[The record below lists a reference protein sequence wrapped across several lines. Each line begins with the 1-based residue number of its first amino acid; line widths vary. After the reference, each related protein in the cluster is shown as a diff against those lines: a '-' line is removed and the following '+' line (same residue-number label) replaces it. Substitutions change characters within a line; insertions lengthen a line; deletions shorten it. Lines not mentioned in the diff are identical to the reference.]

1 MADHQ
6 PGILDHVPSA
16 GRYLTFT
23 MRPGGAFRAALAAL
37 VQFADGERIVVG
49 VSLKLVTALG
59 ATIPGLLAAPSY
71 DRPGATVPSTPGD
84 LWCWLRD
91 SDRGAILHLSR
102 RISALLAPGFEV
114 HQSLDAF
121 KHGIGLDLTGYEDG
135 TENPKGEAALAAA
148 IVSGS
153 GPGMDG
159 SSFVAVQQWTHDF
172 SKFDAL
178 GSEAQDRA
186 IGRRRFDNV
195 EIVAA
200 PPSAHV
206 KRTAQESFAPEAFL
220 FRRSMPWVAGDRGG
234 LMFVAFGHSFDA
246 FAAQLARMAGVE
258 DGVVDAL
265 FTFSQPVTGGYFWCP
280 PWRHGRIKATLL
292 GL

>member
-1 MADHQ
+1 MVDHQ
-6 PGILDHVPSA
+6 PGILDHVPGA

-23 MRPGGAFRAALAAL
+23 LRPGGEARAALAAL
-37 VQFADGERIVVG
+37 FRFADGERIVIGVG
-49 VSLKLVTALG
+49 LELVRALG
-59 ATIPGLLAAPSY
+59 ATIPGLVAAPSY
-71 DRPGATVPSTPGD
+71 ALPGAMVPSTPGD

-102 RISALLAPGFEV
+102 RISALVAPGFEV
-114 HQSLDAF
+114 HQSIDTF
-121 KHGIGLDLTGYEDG
+121 KHGVGLDLTGYEDG

-148 IVSGS
+148 IVSGA
-153 GPGMDG
+153 GPGLDG

-172 SKFDAL
+172 SAFDAL
-178 GSEAQDRA
+178 GSEAQDQA

-195 EIVAA
+195 EIADA
-200 PPSAHV
+200 PASAHV
-206 KRTAQESFAPEAFL
+206 KRTAQESFTPEAFL

-246 FAAQLARMAGVE
+246 FAAQLARMVGAE
-258 DGVVDAL
+258 DGIVDAL
-265 FTFSQPVTGGYFWCP
+265 FTFSQPVTGCYFWCP
-280 PWRHGRIKATLL
+280 PHRHGRLDATRL